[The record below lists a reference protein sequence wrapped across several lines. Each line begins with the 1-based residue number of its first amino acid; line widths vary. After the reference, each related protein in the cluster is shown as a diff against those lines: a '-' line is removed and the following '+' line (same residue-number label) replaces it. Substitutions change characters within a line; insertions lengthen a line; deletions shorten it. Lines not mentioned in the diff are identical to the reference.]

1 MQDREKLAELY
12 GYWLSKRPNSPFWCR
27 TWFDPRERQT
37 RRASLGT
44 ADLDEA
50 KLALAAWVVANGRVE
65 KQRPETVFFET
76 CLVRYYEQHAKQLPS
91 GEPTRYASIKW
102 CEFFPGALV
111 AEVTPE
117 RQREFVAALRV
128 KGLSYGYIRRIL
140 AVGQAAL
147 KRAYR
152 EGEISS
158 HPAILLALAPEGEP
172 RERLFTLAEAR
183 ALFDAAGEPHQLM
196 YLLLAFGTAAR
207 PKAILEL
214 TSFQIDCEARLI
226 RLNPPGRRQN
236 KKRRPTVPICNTLLP
251 YLRFLPAGPV
261 VRYAGRAL
269 GGIKSTF
276 DHLTRRAGI
285 SGASAY
291 TVRHTVAVEMRKR
304 GVPVWEVA
312 GRPEPPK
319 STRIS
324 PTTRSALSPIAP
336 QPGSP
341 RRWRLPASTI
351 RPRLCRSTTAEGDI
365 VRATQARAD
374 RSANLPS
381 AVSARLKRLKRSIF
395 RAKIRSPRA
404 VCGCGSLS
412 APSICSSAR
421 AFRRAGVPRRQ
432 GR

>member
-1 MQDREKLAELY
+1 MPDREKLAELN

-44 ADLDEA
+44 ADLNEA
-50 KLALAAWVVANGRVE
+50 KLAFAAWVIANGRMQ
-65 KQRPETVFFET
+65 KQRADTVFFET

-91 GEPTRYASIKW
+91 GEPARYAMLKW
-102 CEFFPGALV
+102 SEFFPGALV
-111 AEVTPE
+111 SEVTPE
-117 RQREFVAALRV
+117 RQREFVAALRA
-128 KGLSYGYIRRIL
+128 KGLSDGYIRRIL

-147 KRAYR
+147 NRAYR
-152 EGEISS
+152 EGEISR
-158 HPAILLALAPEGEP
+158 HPAISLALAPEGEP
-172 RERLFTLAEAR
+172 RERLFTPVEAR

-214 TSFQIDCEARLI
+214 TSFQIDCAARLI

-236 KKRRPTVPICNTLLP
+236 KKRRPTLPICNTLLP

-285 SGASAY
+285 TGASAY
-291 TVRHTVAVEMRKR
+291 TVRHTVAAEMRKR

-312 GRPEPPK
+312 GFLGHSSGYK
-319 STRIS
+319 
-324 PTTRSALSPIAP
+324 TTERYAKYGPDHL
-336 QPGSP
+336 
-341 RRWRLPASTI
+341 
-351 RPRLCRSTTAEGDI
+351 AEA
-365 VRATQARAD
+365 VRAIDAYFADLGIAAEPLRLSSVRENTKGLANFPAKPLNLLVEPTSAELMSRA
-374 RSANLPS
+374 
-381 AVSARLKRLKRSIF
+381 
-395 RAKIRSPRA
+395 IR
-404 VCGCGSLS
+404 
-412 APSICSSAR
+412 
-421 AFRRAGVPRRQ
+421 RRVDYLD
-432 GR
+432 

>member
-1 MQDREKLAELY
+1 MPDREERLGELN
-12 GYWLSKRPNSPFWCR
+12 GYWLSKRPNSPAWCR

-44 ADLDEA
+44 TDFDQA
-50 KLALAAWVVANGRVE
+50 KLALAAWVIGNGRTE
-65 KQRPETVFFET
+65 KQPPDKVFFET
-76 CLVRYYEQHAKQLPS
+76 CLVRYYEQQAKHLAS
-91 GEPTRYASIKW
+91 GEAARYALLKW
-102 CEFFPGALV
+102 SEFFPGALV
-111 AEVTPE
+111 SEVTPE
-117 RQREFVAALRV
+117 RQREFVADLRN
-128 KGLSYGYIRRIL
+128 KGLSDGYIRRIL
-140 AVGQAAL
+140 AVGQTAL
-147 KRAYR
+147 NRAYR

-158 HPAILLALAPEGEP
+158 HPAISLALAPEGEP

-183 ALFDAAGEPHQLM
+183 ALFEAAREPHQLM

-207 PKAILEL
+207 PRAILEL

-285 SGASAY
+285 AGASAY

-312 GRPEPPK
+312 GFLGHSSGYK
-319 STRIS
+319 
-324 PTTRSALSPIAP
+324 TTERYAKFGPDHLAEAVRAIDAYFADLGIATQPLRLSSVLENKKGLAD
-336 QPGSP
+336 
-341 RRWRLPASTI
+341 LPAKPLNLLVEPTGIEPVTSTM
-351 RPRLCRSTTAEGDI
+351 PL
-365 VRATQARAD
+365 
-374 RSANLPS
+374 
-381 AVSARLKRLKRSIF
+381 
-395 RAKIRSPRA
+395 
-404 VCGCGSLS
+404 
-412 APSICSSAR
+412 
-421 AFRRAGVPRRQ
+421 
-432 GR
+432 